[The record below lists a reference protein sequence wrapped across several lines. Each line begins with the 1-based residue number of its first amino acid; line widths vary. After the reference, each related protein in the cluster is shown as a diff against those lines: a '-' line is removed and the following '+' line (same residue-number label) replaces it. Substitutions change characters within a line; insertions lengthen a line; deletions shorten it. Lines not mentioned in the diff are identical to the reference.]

1 MDTTRL
7 QRLSSTVSRQDPEP
21 DQYLTDGR
29 KLFRVVVLRVFN
41 DEELVELEDCA
52 TLDVWLVSPD
62 EVRCLRRVRRSRPGG
77 VTAVGM
83 GSPSLGHW

>member
-7 QRLSSTVSRQDPEP
+7 SRHGPEP

-62 EVRCLRRVRRSRPGG
+62 EVRCLRRVRRSRPRG
-77 VTAVGM
+77 VAAVGM
-83 GSPSLGHW
+83 GSPLLGHW